1 MSDRKLRKSTQEAS
15 EKTKYRLEAR
25 SSRREL
31 KKLSSSYSE
40 LLAIEERE
48 LSEVADNMYTQG
60 NSETSREGFV
70 EVFEDDEGRS
80 GED

>member
-40 LLAIEERE
+40 LLEIEERE
-48 LSEVADNMYTQG
+48 LSEVADNMYT
-60 NSETSREGFV
+60 
-70 EVFEDDEGRS
+70 
-80 GED
+80 